1 MSFKAV
7 AWALDDVT
15 WLDAEETL
23 VLVALAESSNDEH
36 VAWRTIKSLAQRARC
51 SVSRARRHV
60 ATLNNYGLISR
71 PERYTWWD
79 GETSTRMDSLSC
91 RYNTGSFYQ
100 LNVDVVEPPEGE
112 EDASTLTVGDGR
124 GEDRGKRASH
134 HGSGGTRDAT
144 GTTGS
149 VKETVGDSEPVEN
162 ATDSMAS
169 VDNGNDTANTDDG
182 KVNMG
187 NDSDG
192 EKTAADTATSST
204 VADTVEDTD
213 ADVVPRE
220 GEDTPHSQEIDTDK
234 NISTDGGDNSVPN
247 TPSGAE
253 TTNTDVSNEGSSTDD
268 EDTGESKEDKLV
280 DFLHA
285 CLPDKLYELSRDEPH
300 AIAKA
305 LCKLTGA
312 GMKPHHIREQLRGKH
327 FNPVTV
333 DNNTA
338 YLISFIN
345 KITVP
350 HHVTQSGKTTGEVV
364 DSHQSAETMSD
375 DTNTSTGSD
384 TSRRDGDGRD
394 AMSDPKRVRTTLKQI
409 YYGEG
414 GLSVEEQRKYVNNTA
429 QLMDKEGYK
438 EFQPLWDAAFE
449 RVCSSQ

>member
-60 ATLNNYGLISR
+60 ATLKNYGLISR
-71 PERYTWWD
+71 PVRDAWRD

-112 EDASTLTVGDGR
+112 EDTSTLTVGDGR
-124 GEDRGKRASH
+124 GEGRGKRASH

-213 ADVVPRE
+213 
-220 GEDTPHSQEIDTDK
+220 
-234 NISTDGGDNSVPN
+234 
-247 TPSGAE
+247 
-253 TTNTDVSNEGSSTDD
+253 TDVSNEGSSTDD

-305 LCKLTGA
+305 LRKLTGA

-338 YLISFIN
+338 YLISFIK

-384 TSRRDGDGRD
+384 TSSRDGDGRD
-394 AMSDPKRVRTTLKQI
+394 TMSDPKRVRTTLKQI

-438 EFQPLWDAAFE
+438 ELQPLWDAAFE